1 MSRPMTYDD
10 YAKLKDDINRKQDEV
25 MSDIENL
32 KDSLNQLT
40 ENMDWWKGNDTFP
53 NTNLNKMFNHGVL
66 PGKRFKFKGEEMEVV
81 GYTDSLDI
89 VVKNIKTG
97 QTFNGANVNRLKDEH
112 IQMFEITPSDIAAE
126 WEAKEENGCWKM
138 HDKDGNSV
146 GVFCDNK
153 EIAIFLAACKP
164 MYRVLKEILENW
176 NGIENTGYRDAI
188 LGIIDMVEGRMTTIQ
203 PYQRKEEN

>member
-1 MSRPMTYDD
+1 MEKTITYDD

-25 MSDIENL
+25 MSNIENL

-40 ENMDWWKGNDTFP
+40 EDMDWWKGNDTFP
-53 NTNLNKMFNHGVL
+53 NTNLNKLFNHGLL

-97 QTFNGANVNRLKDEH
+97 QTLNGANVNRLKDEH

-126 WEAKEENGCWKM
+126 WEVRKENSGCEM
-138 HDKDGNSV
+138 YDKDGKCV
-146 GVFCDNK
+146 GVFC
-153 EIAIFLAACKP
+153 ETIEMARFLAACKP
-164 MYRVLKEILENW
+164 MYRVLKEILEHW
-176 NGIENTGYRDAI
+176 HGIEQTGYRDAI